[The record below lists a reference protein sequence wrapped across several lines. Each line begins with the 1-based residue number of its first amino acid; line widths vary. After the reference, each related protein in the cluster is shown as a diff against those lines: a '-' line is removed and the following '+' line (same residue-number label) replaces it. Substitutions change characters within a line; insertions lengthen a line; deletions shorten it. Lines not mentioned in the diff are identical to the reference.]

1 VDLVTEKLLVGKS
14 TTKSKER
21 VRDQA
26 EVFTSAEQVTAMLN
40 LVRDCSD
47 NISSRFLEP
56 SCGNG
61 NFLIAILN
69 RKLSVVSARYK
80 GQKDFEFYTLIAL
93 SSIYGVDIC
102 LENVKESRER
112 MRTHVIDWYSDK
124 HNTVKPTPGFYRSV
138 DYILEKNIIQ
148 GDMLNG
154 VAAIQFSEFTS
165 PKLYKF
171 KERIFRL
178 TDLLSSDGLFTIE
191 DKSMPIFESRIK
203 SYLEIG
209 NV

>member
-1 VDLVTEKLLVGKS
+1 LNIEKKLVGES

-47 NISSRFLEP
+47 NITSRFLEP

-69 RKLSVVSARYK
+69 RKMTIVSLRHK
-80 GQKDFEFYTLIAL
+80 SQKDFEFNTLIAL

-112 MRTHVIDWYSDK
+112 LKTHIIDWYSDK
-124 HNTVKPTPGFYRSV
+124 RNTVKPNEGFYSSV
-138 DYILEKNIIQ
+138 EYILEKNIIQ

-171 KERIFRL
+171 KERIYRL
-178 TDLLSSDGLFTIE
+178 TDLLSADSLFTIE